1 MIREEMLKEIIE
13 RLLECYKASNKSAK
27 EIADFLEDI
36 DEVNIAY
43 LHITAVTKGETD
55 LANKIEEAMDI
66 ITERKINKFREAI
79 KTGSLKEFLKG
90 MTYTEKISFLMDI
103 KYSNLNEEE
112 KQELI
117 RILDEAREQAL
128 LEEAHSKGF
137 ETIEEWR
144 EYNRR
149 EYDKEHSKRS
159 LTYKPLS
166 DYNLIDL

>member
-1 MIREEMLKEIIE
+1 
-13 RLLECYKASNKSAK
+13 
-27 EIADFLEDI
+27 
-36 DEVNIAY
+36 
-43 LHITAVTKGETD
+43 
-55 LANKIEEAMDI
+55 
-66 ITERKINKFREAI
+66 
-79 KTGSLKEFLKG
+79 
-90 MTYTEKISFLMDI
+90 MTYTEKISFSVSI
-103 KYSNLNEEE
+103 KYAKLNEEE

-117 RILDEAREQAL
+117 RILDEAVDLDL

-149 EYDKEHSKRS
+149 EHDKEHSKRS